1 MKRMKSQ
8 TGEEPSASAINE
20 EIEGAP
26 ASKEASQARSDITQ
40 VAGIEHD
47 GATNRLSSWETLA
60 LIARTGMY
68 LDLF

>member
-1 MKRMKSQ
+1 MKRMKSK
-8 TGEEPSASAINE
+8 TADEPSASAINE
-20 EIEGAP
+20 EIEEAK
-26 ASKEASQARSDITQ
+26 ATRDASQARSDITQ

-47 GATNRLSSWETLA
+47 GATNRLSSWEILA